1 MERRPVVP
9 PSASSSHAAVENVR
23 DLGRSIVIKGEL
35 SGSEDLTL
43 CGQMNRAAIVD
54 VSPRVGRKSGAGR
67 SVLHTVA
74 LADWQ
79 FFVYVGKLKAWLCL
93 SRQRTIWRTLE
104 FQVSTQPDAMSG
116 PATVGGVPIDDAPA
130 MVHTT

>member
-1 MERRPVVP
+1 M
-9 PSASSSHAAVENVR
+9 
-23 DLGRSIVIKGEL
+23 
-35 SGSEDLTL
+35 
-43 CGQMNRAAIVD
+43 
-54 VSPRVGRKSGAGR
+54 
-67 SVLHTVA
+67 SVLALGVNQVPDDRFSTLWL